1 MSGKDKFKKIMD
13 LFLISFIT
21 LYFEI
26 LFIRWIPSS
35 IQIIAYFANIILIS
49 SFLGLGLGCML
60 AERKFNLMGF
70 FPALIFS
77 MVALL
82 VGFNNVEV
90 KTGFIEGEHLL
101 GFYATNGINFLFIIA
116 IVFIFNTLIFMPLG
130 QKLGS
135 SLKYFRPLVAYSIN
149 IFGSIIGV
157 AVFSYL
163 SYLMLEPF
171 YWFLFGLSIAFWFF
185 ISSKKQ
191 LLFQILIVVSTVLIV
206 LQINPRS
213 FWSPY
218 YKIDIYPYV
227 SNISNKVIGLFIS
240 ANNAHHQYAFNL
252 SEESVT
258 ATSELRHYK
267 DIYEFPYKLIHPNNS
282 LILGAGS
289 GNDAAA
295 ALRMGLKDIYAIE
308 IDPLI
313 AILGKKLHREKPYL
327 SKDVHL
333 FIDDARSFI
342 RKTDKKF
349 DLVTF
354 GYLDAH
360 KVLSQFS
367 SVRLDN
373 FIYTKE
379 SFTDIK
385 DHLNPNGLMSLT
397 YLVFREWIGSKL
409 YAGLREVFMDDLK
422 VFRASTYTKDD
433 TAIFLAGPGVKNIRD
448 VNMPGFKLYNGFNK
462 NATFI
467 TDDWPY
473 LYLAGR
479 GIPSHYII
487 ILFFIFLISCLGI
500 FYAKSTPLNKFNT
513 HFFFL
518 GAGFMLLETVS
529 ITRFALLFGSTWIVN
544 SVVIIS
550 ILIMILFAN
559 LYVAKSSKTNI
570 QLLYTLL
577 ILSILLNW
585 LLKPDFYF
593 SFSRLTGIAL
603 SSFILS
609 LPLLF
614 AGIIFAIS
622 FKEAKDV
629 SGVFAYNLLGAIAGG
644 FCEYISMATGFRF
657 LFIVAM
663 IMYSLS
669 YLGLNKNE

>member
-49 SFLGLGLGCML
+49 SFLGLGLGCL
-60 AERKFNLMGF
+60 LTERKFNLMGL
-70 FPALIFS
+70 FPALIFN
-77 MVALL
+77 MVVLIT
-82 VGFNNVEV
+82 GFNKVEV
-90 KTGFIEGEHLL
+90 KASFIEGEHLL
-101 GFYATNGINFLFIIA
+101 GFYGTQGTNFLFIIA
-116 IVFIFNTLIFMPLG
+116 IVFIFNTLIFVPLG

-157 AVFSYL
+157 AAFSYL

-171 YWFLFGLSIAFWFF
+171 YWFLFGLSIAFWFYF
-185 ISSKKQ
+185 SSRKQ
-191 LLFQILIVVSTVLIV
+191 LLFQVLIIASTLFII

-218 YKIDIYPYV
+218 YKIDIYPHV

-240 ANNAHHQYAFNL
+240 ANNTHHQYAFNL
-252 SEESVT
+252 SEKSV
-258 ATSELRHYK
+258 AAIPELRHYK

-295 ALRMGLKDIYAIE
+295 ALRMGLKDIYAVE

-313 AILGKKLHREKPYL
+313 ASLGKRLHGERPYL
-327 SKDVHL
+327 SKNVHL

-342 RKTDKKF
+342 RKADKKF
-349 DLVTF
+349 DLITF

-373 FIYTKE
+373 FIYTKD
-379 SFTDIK
+379 SFRDIK
-385 DHLNPNGLMSLT
+385 AHLGPNGLMSLT

-422 VFRASTYTKDD
+422 VFRATTYNPDD
-433 TAIFLAGPGVKNIRD
+433 TAIFLAGPGVKNVHD
-448 VNMPGFKLYNGFNK
+448 VNMPGFKLYDGFNK
-462 NATFI
+462 NAKFI

-473 LYLAGR
+473 LYLIGR
-479 GIPSHYII
+479 NIPLHYII
-487 ILFFIFLISCLGI
+487 ILFFIIIISCLGI
-500 FYAKSTPLNKFNT
+500 FYAKLEPLNKFNT

-544 SVVIIS
+544 SAVIIS

-559 LYVAKSSKTNI
+559 LYVAKSKKINI
-570 QLLYTLL
+570 QWLYMLL

-585 LLKPDFYF
+585 LLKPDFYL

-603 SSFILS
+603 FSFILS

-614 AGIIFAIS
+614 AGIIFAVS
-622 FKEAKDV
+622 FKAAKDV
-629 SGVFAYNLLGAIAGG
+629 SGVFAYNLLGAIVGG

-657 LFIVAM
+657 LFIIAI

-669 YLGLNKNE
+669 YSGLNKYE